1 LKHKVKWLDKIE
13 AQALS
18 KALYKLFN
26 MAKKK
31 GEAGLTKKQIMGLI
45 LIFIFIVSILAF
57 GAIQSGF

>member
-1 LKHKVKWLDKIE
+1 
-13 AQALS
+13 
-18 KALYKLFN
+18 